1 MNLLPRV
8 INKEITPLKD
18 EIIKIITGL
27 LPSNPSELSTIITFI
42 TFLEGVYLGKT
53 TGIHMPE
60 NELEFETIY
69 YEFKRMLTFLKKTPP
84 DAEAKL
90 LRFSKEIK
98 FAACINHHIRILTD
112 FTNNL
117 LESENYI
124 YNHDENVNTN
134 LAFAI
139 RFYIENQ
146 CRICRLNKHGRM
158 NIPQCEDMLLH
169 NMHEYL
175 MRYPSFKEMEPGSL
189 NKTIETIL
197 SYSETDFKRKIDCQ
211 EASLISEYY
220 LYRSRMGENTQYFD
234 EILTNL
240 ILKSKQK
247 FPNADFLNKI
257 YVFKTIILNGPTPI
271 KVYVLITPCLLDT
284 WLPYTEVKI
293 IYSNRPG
300 IVTDTHY
307 YNLPK
312 LLSNCEFV
320 SYEKTLPEMAR
331 QLFERLPPLHITA
344 EETAKFTNS
353 PKFGAPAPAPA
364 QRPIPNL
371 IENVARTMRQ
381 SYASFTQMMTPD
393 MTREVYNNMAGEGG
407 ELKSSRNR
415 KESRRN
421 RMQSKRKRM
430 QIKRKQSRRRS

>member
-1 MNLLPRV
+1 M
-8 INKEITPLKD
+8 
-18 EIIKIITGL
+18 
-27 LPSNPSELSTIITFI
+27 
-42 TFLEGVYLGKT
+42 
-53 TGIHMPE
+53 
-60 NELEFETIY
+60 
-69 YEFKRMLTFLKKTPP
+69 
-84 DAEAKL
+84 
-90 LRFSKEIK
+90 
-98 FAACINHHIRILTD
+98 
-112 FTNNL
+112 
-117 LESENYI
+117 
-124 YNHDENVNTN
+124 
-134 LAFAI
+134 
-139 RFYIENQ
+139 
-146 CRICRLNKHGRM
+146 
-158 NIPQCEDMLLH
+158 
-169 NMHEYL
+169 
-175 MRYPSFKEMEPGSL
+175 
-189 NKTIETIL
+189 
-197 SYSETDFKRKIDCQ
+197 
-211 EASLISEYY
+211 
-220 LYRSRMGENTQYFD
+220 
-234 EILTNL
+234 
-240 ILKSKQK
+240 
-247 FPNADFLNKI
+247 
-257 YVFKTIILNGPTPI
+257 
-271 KVYVLITPCLLDT
+271 YVLIIPCLLDT

-300 IVTDTHY
+300 VVTDTHY

-331 QLFERLPPLHITA
+331 QLFESLPPLHITA

-407 ELKSSRNR
+407 ELKSRRNR

>member
-1 MNLLPRV
+1 M
-8 INKEITPLKD
+8 
-18 EIIKIITGL
+18 
-27 LPSNPSELSTIITFI
+27 
-42 TFLEGVYLGKT
+42 GK
-53 TGIHMPE
+53 
-60 NELEFETIY
+60 
-69 YEFKRMLTFLKKTPP
+69 
-84 DAEAKL
+84 
-90 LRFSKEIK
+90 
-98 FAACINHHIRILTD
+98 
-112 FTNNL
+112 
-117 LESENYI
+117 
-124 YNHDENVNTN
+124 
-134 LAFAI
+134 
-139 RFYIENQ
+139 
-146 CRICRLNKHGRM
+146 
-158 NIPQCEDMLLH
+158 
-169 NMHEYL
+169 
-175 MRYPSFKEMEPGSL
+175 
-189 NKTIETIL
+189 
-197 SYSETDFKRKIDCQ
+197 
-211 EASLISEYY
+211 
-220 LYRSRMGENTQYFD
+220 NTQYFD

-247 FPNADFLNKI
+247 FPNADFLDKI

-271 KVYVLITPCLLDT
+271 KVYVLIIPCLLDR

-364 QRPIPNL
+364 QRLIPRL

-381 SYASFTQMMTPD
+381 SYALFTRM

-407 ELKSSRNR
+407 ELKSRRNR
-415 KESRRN
+415 KQSRRK

-430 QIKRKQSRRRS
+430 QIKRKQSKRIS